1 MRRIQKANILKDL
14 EKKIV
19 FLVGPRQVGK
29 TWLARDIMKGFSAPI
44 YLNWDNG
51 EDRPII
57 KKKGWRAATDLVVFD
72 ELHKMKGWKNYLK
85 GLFDT
90 RPPHL
95 RMLVTGSARLDTF
108 RKGGDSLAGRFF
120 IHHLLPFSP
129 AELKD
134 EAIGADLGRFQTR
147 GGFPEPFL
155 AESDVDADRW
165 RLQYVDGL
173 IRTDILD
180 LGAVQDLRAVQL
192 VLELLRKR
200 VGSPVSYSSI
210 AEDIGIA
217 PNTVKKYI
225 GILEALY
232 IVFRVPPLARD
243 VARSLLKMPKIYF
256 FDSGMVAEDEGA
268 RFENLAA
275 VSLMKHVTA
284 KTDYEGKRHHLYY
297 LRTKEGREVDFCVTK
312 EEVPELIVEAKLSD
326 DVIAKNLR
334 YFADALGVPAVQAVK
349 ELRLERREG
358 PVELRRADAF
368 LKELYL

>member
-1 MRRIQKANILKDL
+1 MRRIQKTYILKDL

-29 TWLARDIMKGFSAPI
+29 TWLARDIMKGFSSPI
-44 YLNWDNG
+44 YLNWDNCD
-51 EDRPII
+51 DRPII
-57 KKKGWRAATDLVVFD
+57 KKKEWRATTDLVVFD

-90 RPPHL
+90 SPEHL
-95 RMLVTGSARLDTF
+95 RILVTGSARLDTF

-120 IHHLLPFSP
+120 VHHLLPFSP

-134 EAIGADLGRFQTR
+134 ESLGSDLGRFLAR

-155 AESDVDADRW
+155 VENETDADRW
-165 RLQYVDGL
+165 RLQYIDGL
-173 IRTDILD
+173 IRIDILD
-180 LGAVQDLRAVQL
+180 LGSVQDLRSVQL
-192 VLELLRKR
+192 ILELLRKR

-210 AEDIGIA
+210 AGDIGIA

-232 IVFRVPPLARD
+232 IVFRVPPLARN
-243 VARSLLKMPKIYF
+243 VARSLFKMPKIYF
-256 FDSGMVAEDEGA
+256 FDSGIVAGDEGA
-268 RFENLAA
+268 RFENLVA
-275 VSLMKHVTA
+275 VSLLKHITA
-284 KTDYEGKRHHLYY
+284 KTDYLGKRHQLYY
-297 LRTKEGREVDFCVTK
+297 LRTKEGREVDFCLAQ
-312 EEVPELIVEAKLSD
+312 EESPELLIEAKLTD
-326 DVIAKNLR
+326 DAVAKNLR
-334 YFADALGVPAVQAVK
+334 YFADALGVPAVQAVC

-358 PVELRRADAF
+358 AVELRKADAF

>member
-1 MRRIQKANILKDL
+1 MRRKQKTNILKDL
-14 EKKIV
+14 SKKIV

-29 TWLARDIMKGFSAPI
+29 TWLARDIMKDFSAPV

-51 EDRPII
+51 DDRPII
-57 KKKGWRAATDLVVFD
+57 QKKAWRAATDLVVFD
-72 ELHKMKGWKNYLK
+72 ELHKMKGWKNFLK

-90 RPPHL
+90 RPDHL
-95 RMLVTGSARLDTF
+95 RILVTGSARLDTF

-120 IHHLLPFSP
+120 VHHLFPFSP

-134 EAIGADLGRFQTR
+134 EPIGADFDRFLRR

-155 AESDVDADRW
+155 AESDTEADRW

-180 LGAVQDLRAVQL
+180 LGAVQDLKSIQL

-200 VGSPVSYSSI
+200 VGAPVSYSSI
-210 AEDIGIA
+210 AEALGIA

-232 IVFRVPPLARD
+232 IVFRVPPLARN

-256 FDSGMVAEDEGA
+256 FDNGMVADDEGA
-268 RFENLAA
+268 QFENLVA

-284 KTDYEGKRHHLYY
+284 KTDYEGKRYHLYY
-297 LRTKEGREVDFCVTK
+297 LRTKDGREVDFCITK
-312 EEVPELIVEAKLSD
+312 DEHPELLIEAKLTDES
-326 DVIAKNLR
+326 VSKNLR
-334 YFADALGVPAVQAVK
+334 YFADALGIPAVQVVK
-349 ELRLERREG
+349 ELRQERREG
-358 PVELRRADAF
+358 TVELRRADQF